1 MKPSKFNVFIPLPS
15 EEEEYLV
22 YNTLTDSKVTMGGE
36 LKRAMEK
43 ARRDGALFD
52 PEVEAYLEP
61 LQELGIVVADGED
74 EELTARHWLQR
85 IKFSTETL
93 DIVLLTTYACNLAC
107 EYCFEKRIGSNVVMD
122 GETCRKVVAWVGQR
136 LGQVR
141 PRRLHLTFY
150 GGEPLLNP
158 GAIRYLSQQLQ
169 AEASRRGTEVEI
181 TLATNGVLLNRELVL
196 ELLPYGLSAVKVT
209 LDGDR
214 EAHDAKRP
222 FKDGGPTF
230 ERIFSNLLAI
240 KELVPLIVVGNYDR
254 TNQDAI
260 PALLDR
266 LQAFGFQDAI
276 REMGFRPFL
285 PRLAAVSV
293 SESPCSLCSLSDGE
307 VEDLLRLA
315 QEVRQRG
322 FTVRE
327 LVSTAPCVATREH
340 SCVIDP
346 QGKIYKCAA
355 FLGREDLAVGDL
367 SAPSFNQVNARFVAA
382 GPWPACQGCEYLPLC
397 DGGCRSSAYLKGG
410 DIREM
415 ACERPFFEQV
425 AMKWVGWDYL
435 MAEAESESVGNV
447 ACSAL
452 G

>member
-15 EEEEYLV
+15 EDEEYLV
-22 YNTLTDSKVTMGGE
+22 FNTLTDSRVTVGGE

-43 ARRDGALFD
+43 ARLDGAFD
-52 PEVEAYLEP
+52 PEVQAYLEP
-61 LQELGIVVADGED
+61 LQELGIVVADEED

-85 IKFSTETL
+85 NKFSTEIL
-93 DIVLLTTYACNLAC
+93 DVVLLTTYACNLAC
-107 EYCFEKRIGSNVVMD
+107 GYCFEKRIHSNGMMD

-136 LGQVR
+136 LDQVR

-158 GAIRYLSQQLQ
+158 EAIRYLSQKLQ
-169 AEASRRGTEVEI
+169 VEASHRGVEVEI
-181 TLATNGVLLNRELVL
+181 TLATNGVLLSRDLVM
-196 ELLPYGLSAVKVT
+196 ELLPYGLNAVKVT

-214 EAHDAKRP
+214 EAHDARRP
-222 FKDGGPTF
+222 SRDGRPKF
-230 ERIFSNLLAI
+230 DRIFSNLLAI
-240 KELVPLIVVGNYDR
+240 KELVPLIVVGNYDQA
-254 TNQDAI
+254 NKGAI
-260 PALLDR
+260 LTLLDR

-276 REMGFRPFL
+276 REMGFRPIL
-285 PRLAAVSV
+285 PGLAAASP
-293 SESPCSLCSLSDGE
+293 SESSCSLCSLSDGE
-307 VEDLLRLA
+307 VEDLLSLS

-322 FTVRE
+322 FTGRE

-346 QGKIYKCAA
+346 GGKIYKCVA
-355 FLGREDLAVGDL
+355 FLGREEFAIGDL

-382 GPWPACQGCEYLPLC
+382 GPWPACKGCEYLPLC

-425 AMKWVGWDYL
+425 AMKWVGLDYL
-435 MAEAESESVGNV
+435 TEEARSESVGNV
-447 ACSAL
+447 ACSA
-452 G
+452 